1 MVCTQYYRQF
11 SSGHLIL
18 QLCLIHFSLNY
29 ANDRSRTGSP
39 LQFSV
44 APMIPF
50 LQLFPQDSEVGGGV
64 ISKSK
69 VSKVWVQGGCSDLF
83 YFRSNVSLYKGGR
96 EELT

>member
-1 MVCTQYYRQF
+1 MPYTFLPKLYGV
-11 SSGHLIL
+11 IL
-18 QLCLIHFSLNY
+18 HY

-44 APMIPF
+44 TPMIPF

-69 VSKVWVQGGCSDLF
+69 VSKGWVQGGCSDLF